1 MGKEIERKFLV
12 NGDKYRENSSKTY
25 YKQGYLSVDKE
36 RTVRIRIAGNRGFI
50 TIKGKTTGCSRQEY
64 EYEIPVTEAEEILDN
79 LCLKPI
85 IEKYRYR
92 YIDADNIIWEIDE
105 FMGENAGL
113 TVAEIELPTEDS
125 LFTKPDWIG
134 QGVTDDARF
143 YNSNLIR
150 NPFKRWKNNK

>member
-36 RTVRIRIAGNRGFI
+36 RTVRIRIAGNKGFI

-64 EYEIPVTEAEEILDN
+64 EYEIPVTEAE
-79 LCLKPI
+79 
-85 IEKYRYR
+85 
-92 YIDADNIIWEIDE
+92 NIIWEIDE

-134 QGVTDDARF
+134 QEVTDDTRF